1 MNVTLEIGGTHIVD
15 PDWQQI
21 QEMIFQMKGGTSDP
35 LKLIIPGRGSLVVGG
50 GEKQRYMVVFFPEL
64 HPDLPSLT
72 LIDPSL
78 GGSDVRLN
86 IGGPIRLPA
95 RYAVTSALVLYVLE
109 FFIRTGQIPS
119 DIHWEDDRTKEEAVN
134 AGRGEREGEQWGVY
148 HLEHLLG
155 HSSGAEVYLAQSVQQ
170 PDRVAVKIL
179 TTPLSKERDVEL
191 FRKDM
196 QAISLLHHP
205 HVLPIIDFGIQ
216 AQVPFLVMN
225 FLPWGSLRYRYF
237 KQIVPLPSILPYVK
251 QIAGALDYAHQQKRI
266 HGKVKPENMLLV
278 KGNNVQLSDFEITSI
293 TTSLPLQER
302 RGDIPY
308 LAPEQIQGQLL
319 PASDQYALGVVVYEW
334 LCGIQPFQGTASEVM
349 QQHLFEAPIP
359 PRKRV
364 RKIHADVEKVVLQ
377 ALEKNPLRRFPS
389 VLAFAEA
396 LDVAK

>member
-35 LKLIIPGRGSLVVGG
+35 IKLIIPGRGSLVVGG
-50 GEKQRYMVVFFPEL
+50 GDKQRYMVVFFPEL

-78 GGSDVRLN
+78 SGSDVRLH
-86 IGGPIRLPA
+86 IG
-95 RYAVTSALVLYVLE
+95 
-109 FFIRTGQIPS
+109 
-119 DIHWEDDRTKEEAVN
+119 EDDRTKEETVN

-155 HSSGAEVYLAQSVQQ
+155 QSSGAAVYLAQSVQQ
-170 PDRVAVKIL
+170 PGRVAVKIL
-179 TTPLSKERDVEL
+179 TTALSNEQDVDL
-191 FRKDM
+191 FKKDM

-216 AQVPFLVMN
+216 AQIPFLVMN

-237 KQIVPLPSILPYVK
+237 KQIVPLPSILPFVK
-251 QIAGALDYAHQQKRI
+251 QLASALDYAHQQKRI
-266 HGKVKPENMLLV
+266 
-278 KGNNVQLSDFEITSI
+278 
-293 TTSLPLQER
+293 
-302 RGDIPY
+302 PY
-308 LAPEQIQGQLL
+308 MAPEQIQGQLL

-349 QQHLFEAPIP
+349 QQHLFVAPIP

-364 RKIHADVEKVVLQ
+364 RKINADVEKVVLQ

-396 LDVAK
+396 LEVAK